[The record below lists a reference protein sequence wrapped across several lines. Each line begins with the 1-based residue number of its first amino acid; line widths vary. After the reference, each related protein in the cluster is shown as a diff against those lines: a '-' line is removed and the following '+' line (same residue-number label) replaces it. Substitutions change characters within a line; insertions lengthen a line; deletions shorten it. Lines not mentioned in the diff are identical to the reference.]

1 MGVRVIESSRQII
14 NRNKEM
20 DEEGMQI
27 SCTIY
32 IKGSE
37 RYGLVF

>member
-1 MGVRVIESSRQII
+1 MGVRVIESSKQII

-27 SCTIY
+27 SCTPY
-32 IKGSE
+32 FKGSQ
-37 RYGLVF
+37 RYRLIF